1 MDIRDRRLKA
11 RLSKW
16 STCSVETKRGLV
28 KPRKVIMLKRFLSY
42 YKPQMGL
49 FVADTVCAL
58 VLAAIDL
65 AFPIILRN
73 LTGGLF
79 AQGQAAIMQALGIE
93 QKQFPINMIRSK
105 ISSAKN
111 AMIGPEDMLKSADS
125 PNDKKAAQVYMEL
138 ERRLR
143 AARMAGLHEVPC
155 IIMELDLEEA
165 SFIALVENLQ
175 RNDLDFLEEARGI
188 AQLIRLF
195 GLSQEE
201 CARRLG
207 KSQSAVANKLRLLR
221 LPEDVLNA
229 MRNAGL
235 TERHGRALLRLETPA
250 EQREAL
256 AYILSRDLNVAATDA
271 YIERLLEAKTA
282 PESEQQKTFILKD
295 VRVFLNTISHS
306 LDLMKQGGIDAG
318 MHRQET
324 DEALILTINI
334 PKARRREPAP
344 KQGEP
349 VPVG

>member
-1 MDIRDRRLKA
+1 
-11 RLSKW
+11 
-16 STCSVETKRGLV
+16 
-28 KPRKVIMLKRFLSY
+28 
-42 YKPQMGL
+42 
-49 FVADTVCAL
+49 
-58 VLAAIDL
+58 
-65 AFPIILRN
+65 
-73 LTGGLF
+73 
-79 AQGQAAIMQALGIE
+79 MQ
-93 QKQFPINMIRSK
+93 FSNHRS
-105 ISSAKN
+105 
-111 AMIGPEDMLKSADS
+111 
-125 PNDKKAAQVYMEL
+125 
-138 ERRLR
+138 R
-143 AARMAGLHEVPC
+143 AARGSIVYLAVDAIAPSAVQPRQNFSPAQLE
-155 IIMELDLEEA
+155 ELSRSIAEYGVLSPLTVRPRQGGYELEEA

>member
-1 MDIRDRRLKA
+1 MQFSNHRSRAA
-11 RLSKW
+11 RGSIVYLAVDAIAPSAVQPRQNFSPAQLEELSR
-16 STCSVETKRGLV
+16 SIAEYGVLSPLTVRPRQGGYELV
-28 KPRKVIMLKRFLSY
+28 A
-42 YKPQMGL
+42 G
-49 FVADTVCAL
+49 
-58 VLAAIDL
+58 
-65 AFPIILRN
+65 
-73 LTGGLF
+73 
-79 AQGQAAIMQALGIE
+79 
-93 QKQFPINMIRSK
+93 
-105 ISSAKN
+105 
-111 AMIGPEDMLKSADS
+111 
-125 PNDKKAAQVYMEL
+125 

-235 TERHGRALLRLETPA
+235 TERLGRRLEA
-250 EQREAL
+250 QQREAL

-271 YIERLLEAKTA
+271 YIERLLEARTA

>member
-1 MDIRDRRLKA
+1 MQFSNHRSRAA
-11 RLSKW
+11 RGSIVYLAVDAIAPSAVQPRQNFSPAQLEELSR
-16 STCSVETKRGLV
+16 SIAEYGVLSPLTVRPRQGGYELV
-28 KPRKVIMLKRFLSY
+28 A
-42 YKPQMGL
+42 G
-49 FVADTVCAL
+49 
-58 VLAAIDL
+58 
-65 AFPIILRN
+65 
-73 LTGGLF
+73 
-79 AQGQAAIMQALGIE
+79 
-93 QKQFPINMIRSK
+93 
-105 ISSAKN
+105 
-111 AMIGPEDMLKSADS
+111 
-125 PNDKKAAQVYMEL
+125 

-143 AARMAGLHEVPC
+143 AARMAGLSEVPC
-155 IIMELDLEEA
+155 IVMELDLEEA

-201 CARRLG
+201 CA
-207 KSQSAVANKLRLLR
+207 
-221 LPEDVLNA
+221 
-229 MRNAGL
+229 
-235 TERHGRALLRLETPA
+235 LRLETPQ

-318 MHRQET
+318 MRRQET

-344 KQGEP
+344 KQAEP

>member
-1 MDIRDRRLKA
+1 MQFSNHRSRADRGSIVYLAVDAIAPSAVQPRQNFSPAQLEE
-11 RLSKW
+11 LSR
-16 STCSVETKRGLV
+16 SIAEYGVLSPLTVRPRQGGYELV
-28 KPRKVIMLKRFLSY
+28 A
-42 YKPQMGL
+42 G
-49 FVADTVCAL
+49 
-58 VLAAIDL
+58 
-65 AFPIILRN
+65 
-73 LTGGLF
+73 
-79 AQGQAAIMQALGIE
+79 
-93 QKQFPINMIRSK
+93 
-105 ISSAKN
+105 
-111 AMIGPEDMLKSADS
+111 
-125 PNDKKAAQVYMEL
+125 

-143 AARMAGLHEVPC
+143 AARMAGLSEVPC

-235 TERHGRALLRLETPA
+235 TERHGRALLRLETPD

-282 PESEQQKTFILKD
+282 PESEQQKTFILK
-295 VRVFLNTISHS
+295 
-306 LDLMKQGGIDAG
+306 A
-318 MHRQET
+318 
-324 DEALILTINI
+324 
-334 PKARRREPAP
+334 
-344 KQGEP
+344 
-349 VPVG
+349 

>member
-1 MDIRDRRLKA
+1 MQFSNHSGRAQRGGIVCLAVDAIAPSAVQPRQNFPPAQLEE
-11 RLSKW
+11 LSR
-16 STCSVETKRGLV
+16 SIAEYGVLSPLTVRPRPDGYELV
-28 KPRKVIMLKRFLSY
+28 A
-42 YKPQMGL
+42 G
-49 FVADTVCAL
+49 
-58 VLAAIDL
+58 
-65 AFPIILRN
+65 
-73 LTGGLF
+73 
-79 AQGQAAIMQALGIE
+79 
-93 QKQFPINMIRSK
+93 
-105 ISSAKN
+105 
-111 AMIGPEDMLKSADS
+111 
-125 PNDKKAAQVYMEL
+125 

-143 AARMAGLHEVPC
+143 AARMAGLSEVPC
-155 IIMELDLEEA
+155 IVMELDLEEA

-175 RNDLDFLEEARGI
+175 RNDLDFLEESRGI

-235 TERHGRALLRLETPA
+235 TERHGRALLRLETPQ

-271 YIERLLEAKTA
+271 YIERLLEARAA

-318 MHRQET
+318 MRRQET

-344 KQGEP
+344 KQAEP